1 MLRSILKR
9 RRGPTAA
16 RLARAAAPICAP
28 PKLLNNPSAAAT
40 AVARRALCARGAE
53 DELPS
58 ARTAP
63 SNRPKYEL
71 ARVCVDVRLW
81 GMLACTQ
88 KILNY

>member
-40 AVARRALCARGAE
+40 AVARRALCAAPRTNC
-53 DELPS
+53 LPP
-58 ARTAP
+58 AL
-63 SNRPKYEL
+63 RP
-71 ARVCVDVRLW
+71 RI
-81 GMLACTQ
+81 GQSTS
-88 KILNY
+88 